1 MKVIAVDFDGCLCE
15 NRWPEIGRA
24 NVAAIGALILRRA
37 HGDKVILWTCRS
49 GELLEAAVCW
59 CAKRGLLFDGINENL
74 TEHIEQYGN
83 DCRKVWADEY
93 WDDKAVPV
101 KWP

>member
-24 NVAAIGALILRRA
+24 NVAAIGALIRRRA
-37 HGDKVILWTCRS
+37 QGDKVILWTCRS

-59 CAKRGLLFDGINENL
+59 CAKRGLLFVFS
-74 TEHIEQYGN
+74 GN
-83 DCRKVWADEY
+83 RLKISKSALLEY
-93 WDDKAVPV
+93 CGYKPKEAEA
-101 KWP
+101 